1 MSSHW
6 DQKTEKPTEAR
17 RRLAREQ
24 GRVAVSRD
32 LVAAFSL
39 LWILLAFRQLGGPF
53 LERAT
58 TRVGELLREAF
69 VAQKLTSLTAPPFL
83 RDILLEAA
91 GFLVPALLAMLALVL
106 ISSLVQSGWVF
117 RPTAVSPDLGRL
129 SPAAGWGRFFSS
141 SSLAS
146 GFFALAKCAWLA
158 GGLYWAAAPLLAGRG
173 AVSPQI
179 LMSSP
184 GVVGMRLG
192 SEYLLSSAAVL
203 VAGLIALGALDWF
216 YRWWRLERELMMT
229 KEELK
234 EELARQETPEI
245 IRQKR
250 RGLAKRLVAAAAAGR
265 GGVE

>member
-91 GFLVPALLAMLALVL
+91 GFLVPALLAMIALVL

-158 GGLYWAAAPLLAGRG
+158 GGLYWAVAPLLAG
-173 AVSPQI
+173 SPQI

-184 GVVGMRLG
+184 GVAGVRLG

-245 IRQKR
+245 IRRKR

>member
-1 MSSHW
+1 
-6 DQKTEKPTEAR
+6 
-17 RRLAREQ
+17 
-24 GRVAVSRD
+24 
-32 LVAAFSL
+32 
-39 LWILLAFRQLGGPF
+39 
-53 LERAT
+53 
-58 TRVGELLREAF
+58 
-69 VAQKLTSLTAPPFL
+69 
-83 RDILLEAA
+83 
-91 GFLVPALLAMLALVL
+91 MLALVL
-106 ISSLVQSGWVF
+106 ISSLVQSGWDF

-129 SPAAGWGRFFSS
+129 SPSAGWGRFFSS

-158 GGLYWAAAPLLAGRG
+158 GGLYWAVVPLLAGRD
-173 AVSPQI
+173 AVSPQT
-179 LMSSP
+179 LMSSS
-184 GVVGMRLG
+184 GVAGVRLG

-245 IRQKR
+245 IRRKR
-250 RGLAKRLVAAAAAGR
+250 RGLAKRLVTAAAAGR

>member
-32 LVAAFSL
+32 LIAAFSL
-39 LWILLAFRQLGGPF
+39 LGILLAFRQLGGPF
-53 LERAT
+53 LERAVIQTRELLQGAFSADKLT
-58 TRVGELLREAF
+58 TRE
-69 VAQKLTSLTAPPFL
+69 TAPFL
-83 RDILLEAA
+83 QDLALEVSGLL
-91 GFLVPALLAMLALVL
+91 LPALFGLLALVL
-106 ISSLVQSGWVF
+106 ISSLFQSGWVF
-117 RPTAVSPDLGRL
+117 RAAAVSPQLSRL
-129 SPAAGWGRFFSS
+129 SPAAGWGRVFSWS
-141 SSLAS
+141 SVAS

-158 GGLYWAAAPLLAGRG
+158 GGLYWAIAPLLDGRG
-173 AVSPQI
+173 IASPQN
-179 LMSSP
+179 LVGAQGTA
-184 GVVGMRLG
+184 GVRLG
-192 SEYLLSSAAVL
+192 SEYLIGSATVL
-203 VAGLIALGALDWF
+203 VSGLIVLGALDWF

-245 IRQKR
+245 IRRKQ
-250 RGLAKRLVAAAAAGR
+250 RGLARRLVTAVAGGG